1 MTSGEGFQEGSIQ
14 QNPTWSCE
22 HSKPVL
28 VAVEVDPGLNTDRG
42 IDVSHQRRGH
52 LDVRYAAAVTAGD
65 KTDDIRQDSPPNCDD
80 RLVSPVYGKG
90 IQFLRD
96 GKIAFHGFEVL
107 AAGEGN
113 DFGIDQVL
121 RKIIPDLCA
130 EYPFDI
136 GIHHDEPAGIF
147 DFTLRQQGRVL
158 RVEKVEGV

>member
-1 MTSGEGFQEGSIQ
+1 
-14 QNPTWSCE
+14 
-22 HSKPVL
+22 
-28 VAVEVDPGLNTDRG
+28 
-42 IDVSHQRRGH
+42 
-52 LDVRYAAAVTAGD
+52 
-65 KTDDIRQDSPPNCDD
+65 
-80 RLVSPVYGKG
+80 VYGKG

-158 RVEKVEGV
+158 RVEKVEGVDNLILNCVLIRDVPQVGPVCHTTCLQRDLASNTRLAILWANSRLWFL